1 MADAW
6 PNLKTDLTLRVFLP
20 RGTCSSE
27 DPVTALRK
35 DSSIDA
41 VALDLSDFE
50 RSVAVKLSPN
60 SDLSLQLAFT
70 EVTSEV

>member
-1 MADAW
+1 M
-6 PNLKTDLTLRVFLP
+6 V
-20 RGTCSSE
+20 
-27 DPVTALRK
+27 PVARKIQLTALRN
-35 DSSIDA
+35 DPIINA

>member
-1 MADAW
+1 M
-6 PNLKTDLTLRVFLP
+6 
-20 RGTCSSE
+20 
-27 DPVTALRK
+27 TALRK
-35 DSSIDA
+35 DSSIVA

-60 SDLSLQLAFT
+60 IDLPLQLAFT